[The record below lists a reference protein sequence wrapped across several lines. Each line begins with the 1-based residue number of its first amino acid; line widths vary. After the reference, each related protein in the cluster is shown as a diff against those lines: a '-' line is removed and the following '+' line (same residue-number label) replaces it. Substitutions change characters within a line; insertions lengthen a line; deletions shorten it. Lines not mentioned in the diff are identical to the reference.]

1 MKYFLLYIS
10 FFSALFS
17 TSYNTIHSSG
27 ASDNRLDLVFIGDR
41 YFSDEIKQYEA
52 DVDNIWKSLYGEYAF
67 WNRYKN
73 FINVHRID
81 MVSVLNNPEDIRDS
95 NNSAFGL
102 DFNLGY
108 WDGANDW
115 SKAVSITDGFSLG
128 NEITCI
134 LTNRVFGLGTA
145 LDRSSTGLIY
155 ATPWPSVIAHEIGH
169 ILGMAGDE
177 YRTTIQEYMYDYAFN
192 MARSSEEAAQRW
204 GHWIGYKDPFNG
216 FEINEPYQKEGTNFF
231 RPSRSNGLM
240 NHDSSGDFHAVN
252 REQIILQ
259 LYRYV
264 NPVDSHTETRVSV
277 NSDHILEINVVDPD
291 VVSIA
296 WIIDG
301 QIISNSSKLDLGSL
315 DLTEDK
321 LIYGLAWDNSLNL
334 DYRTNDR
341 GGWIREDED
350 SRTFRNIS
358 WMYKVDKSMQAHDQG
373 GNINYLNLAMTSS
386 TVKNFFNHTEVISNI
401 SLIDAETRPKSLL
414 P

>member
-1 MKYFLLYIS
+1 
-10 FFSALFS
+10 
-17 TSYNTIHSSG
+17 
-27 ASDNRLDLVFIGDR
+27 
-41 YFSDEIKQYEA
+41 
-52 DVDNIWKSLYGEYAF
+52 
-67 WNRYKN
+67 
-73 FINVHRID
+73 
-81 MVSVLNNPEDIRDS
+81 
-95 NNSAFGL
+95 
-102 DFNLGY
+102 
-108 WDGANDW
+108 
-115 SKAVSITDGFSLG
+115 
-128 NEITCI
+128 
-134 LTNRVFGLGTA
+134 
-145 LDRSSTGLIY
+145 
-155 ATPWPSVIAHEIGH
+155 
-169 ILGMAGDE
+169 
-177 YRTTIQEYMYDYAFN
+177 
-192 MARSSEEAAQRW
+192 
-204 GHWIGYKDPFNG
+204 
-216 FEINEPYQKEGTNFF
+216 
-231 RPSRSNGLM
+231 M

-401 SLIDAETRPKSLL
+401 SLIDAETNSSKPSTHLEPETKVVALGWKDDWLGVHLPFDNSWSFHLNYKWIYIVYGETLEVEGIWVWFRLHGWMWTKPSLCPYFYSNETKEWFYL
-414 P
+414 N